1 MVSRRIKSTGERILE
16 THWIQLR
23 GPDYISE
30 YEFHHEREW
39 RFDAAWPTVKVAV
52 EVEGGT
58 WINGRHN
65 RGKGYAEDCEKYNQ
79 AALLGWRVF
88 RLTID
93 MLENDPVGH
102 LMPIILFIRDQQAN
116 DRDDYEIIELD

>member
-1 MVSRRIKSTGERILE
+1 MVSKQQFPYFNGFFR
-16 THWIQLR
+16 
-23 GPDYISE
+23 PSE
-30 YEFHHEREW
+30 WAEG
-39 RFDAAWPTVKVAV
+39 AV

-65 RGKGYAEDCEKYNQ
+65 RGKGFAEDCEKYNQ

-93 MLENDPVGH
+93 MLENDPYGH
-102 LMPIILFIRDQQAN
+102 LMPIILFIRDRQAN
-116 DRDDYEIIELD
+116 EQDDYEIIDLD